1 MCNLLNNFATWFFLS
16 EAARSGDLGLLD
28 HFLQAKSSYIDSGI
42 QEILTYANNHTADK
56 PNFLKPEQKIELQN
70 AIHDNTKS
78 NPIWQA
84 MNNSTRN
91 SMSLLSLANPEKV
104 VKNIEK
110 DKSKFPLDS
119 FATLDEMIKTIDT
132 HKLRNTTPGEAVGA
146 YKGVTSIGDLLN
158 HIYVNKIS
166 NQIRMGR
173 KSGESGAGGDTGSLL
188 MATAASRGPAPG
200 SAEYI
205 ADIEKSELST
215 QVRELSDCLRR
226 MSKETMTKL
235 SNQISAGLKKIE
247 NMEKDNFEIPSQ
259 TGSGAST
266 QKIQNSF
273 FADLKNQSLGYYMA
287 KFLQQLKPDG
297 SHLFSE
303 DEMQNLLQS
312 QKVMPVKFIIQNKN
326 FIPFVEEEL
335 RKNPDSPAAK
345 GLINGAFLTAFT
357 VSLNNALSKGTV
369 GETMKQYK
377 TMFGSTDGLLDN
389 IKNATLEKRINN
401 TLARNTKNLNDIDLL
416 SKIEPG
422 TALGINNIKELFFDL
437 KYPFDE
443 TPKSGYSGI
452 EFIDLYKRSPKQKR
466 SDSTENFAR
475 KRDKYFR
482 LNPEDRDN
490 PITLKDDD
498 SCDEKIAKIR
508 KAFGLEGE

>member
-1 MCNLLNNFATWFFLS
+1 MCDLLNNFAAWFFLC
-16 EAARSGDLGLLD
+16 EAARGGDLGLFD
-28 HFLQAKSSYIDSGI
+28 HFLQAKNSYIDNGI
-42 QEILTYANNHTADK
+42 EEILAYANSHSTDK
-56 PNFLKPEQKIELQN
+56 PNFLTPEQKTELQN

-84 MNNSTRN
+84 MSNSAKN
-91 SMSLLSLANPEKV
+91 SMSLLALANPDKIN
-104 VKNIEK
+104 KNIQK

-119 FATLDEMIKTIDT
+119 FATLDEMIQAVNA
-132 HKLRNTTPGEAVGA
+132 HKLRNATPGEATGP
-146 YKGVTSIGDLLN
+146 YKGISSIGDLLN
-158 HIYVNKIS
+158 QIYVSKIS
-166 NQIRMGR
+166 NQIRLGR
-173 KSGESGAGGDTGSLL
+173 KEGEAGVGGDTGSLI

-205 ADIEKSELST
+205 ADVEKSELSA

-226 MSKETMTKL
+226 MSKETMNKL
-235 SNQISAGLKKIE
+235 SNQISAGLKKLE

-259 TGSGAST
+259 YGTGR

-287 KFLQQLKPDG
+287 KFLQELNPDG
-297 SHLFSE
+297 SPMFSE
-303 DEMQNLLQS
+303 EDMQSLLQS
-312 QKVMPVKFIIQNKN
+312 QKVMPIKFIIQNKN
-326 FIPFVEEEL
+326 FIPFVNAEL
-335 RKNPDSPAAK
+335 RKNPDTPAAK
-345 GLINGAFLTAFT
+345 GLINGAVLSAFA

-369 GETMKQYK
+369 KDAMAQYK
-377 TMFGSTDGLLDN
+377 NMIGTESSLLDN
-389 IKNATLEKRINN
+389 IKDATLEKRIGN
-401 TLARNTKNLNDIDLL
+401 TITRNAPNLNDIDLL

-422 TALGINNIKELFFDL
+422 KPLGFNDIKDLFFDL

-443 TPKSGYSGI
+443 TPASGFSGI

-466 SDSTENFAR
+466 TDTPETFAK
-475 KRDKYFR
+475 KRDKHFR